1 MAKQREIEEAR
12 EQKKQFEAERLK
24 KYREELAE
32 QNRQAEEDAEVE
44 EVFVDE
50 YECRPCKKTFKKEG
64 QLANHLQSKKHKDII
79 KQLKSEVELDSD
91 TETLIQ

>member
-64 QLANHLQSKKHKDII
+64 
-79 KQLKSEVELDSD
+79 
-91 TETLIQ
+91 